1 MLNSEFQFIY
11 FCFITLPIDFF
22 VGCRNSSIEISSIT
36 LMVWTSPVF
45 VYFRCFFVVY
55 SEKMHNCKL
64 RMFWPEKKPADSLPF
79 RRHRGECSEMPM
91 LGSTFGKLA
100 IWNWDRKSFRKLE
113 YGENKTKDYS
123 ILTDVIPLEF
133 LVLGIVNTR
142 SPSSILAVINWGS
155 ESIGIW
161 MLFLNSPF
169 CLSEIR

>member
-1 MLNSEFQFIY
+1 
-11 FCFITLPIDFF
+11 
-22 VGCRNSSIEISSIT
+22 
-36 LMVWTSPVF
+36 
-45 VYFRCFFVVY
+45 
-55 SEKMHNCKL
+55 MHNCKL

-142 SPSSILAVINWGS
+142 SPSSILAVISWGS
-155 ESIGIW
+155 ESIGI
-161 MLFLNSPF
+161 
-169 CLSEIR
+169 